1 MGDKRKATAHFG
13 RAAWYNNNGSKGH
26 AFGTEPWT
34 LNQWE
39 TLNGPERAERAAVYT
54 KEIKA
59 DPSAYAQAREEGWDH
74 DRWDESDDEYDEFD
88 EAPARPREL
97 SPEKEESTKALEDRA
112 VLLGIPLP
120 HRLETPRGSGRYVRD
135 LFDRIARWLQE
146 RGLSAEIEE
155 WRGKKEAFHKD
166 YHAQGRTYD
175 EYLANYAR
183 REPARLALAEE
194 KNLRAAADA
203 RKRRSEMRKLFEE
216 QEKRQEELSLAQ
228 LREDIAN
235 AHGACAPSGSG
246 SGGSGHSTKS
256 KKSKKSKNPRHPSTP
271 KQPVV
276 DVIDLTGDQT
286 GDVIDLTGDSAYDM
300 PQAQQNLG
308 PPKRK
313 R

>member
-1 MGDKRKATAHFG
+1 MYTA
-13 RAAWYNNNGSKGH
+13 A
-26 AFGTEPWT
+26 
-34 LNQWE
+34 
-39 TLNGPERAERAAVYT
+39 
-54 KEIKA
+54 IKA
-59 DPSAYAQAREEGWDH
+59 DPRAYSQAREQGLDH
-74 DRWDESDDEYDEFD
+74 DKWDESDDEYDEFDEFD

-112 VLLGIPLP
+112 ETLGIPLP
-120 HRLETPRGSGRYVRD
+120 HEPKTPRGSGRYVRD

-146 RGLSAEIEE
+146 HRRSSEIDE

-175 EYLANYAR
+175 EYLANYAL

-216 QEKRQEELSLAQ
+216 QEKHQEELSRASP
-228 LREDIAN
+228 RDDIAN

-256 KKSKKSKNPRHPSTP
+256 KKSKNPRHRSTP
-271 KQPVV
+271 KQPVVDLTV

-286 GDVIDLTGDSAYDM
+286 ADVIDLTVDLTEDSGYDM
-300 PQAQQNLG
+300 PQAKQNLG